1 MNVTASCIYEIHCL
15 AIDGFDLSTV
25 HKLSR
30 KEKVQSCGV
39 GIRTQGCWLGSRNAS
54 CVLCRP
60 PTSKKLVN
68 TITFIVL
75 QDFYH
80 TRAVRQ
86 RRHPKLQLQNVSILL
101 LLFIILA
108 QHLNFKIKSLNAT
121 TNRFEYLT
129 QFITVRLQVV
139 ILYWIL
145 RHTHCW
151 PLTVWGHGIFAPFW
165 HWLGF
170 FNRCTTFQAA
180 LVFSLQCFLKVFGV
194 LSAKRLPPARMLKK
208 S

>member
-1 MNVTASCIYEIHCL
+1 M
-15 AIDGFDLSTV
+15 
-25 HKLSR
+25 
-30 KEKVQSCGV
+30 
-39 GIRTQGCWLGSRNAS
+39 GSRNAS

-101 LLFIILA
+101 FIILA
-108 QHLNFKIKSLNAT
+108 KHLNFKIKSLNAT

-129 QFITVRLQVV
+129 QFITVRLQEGN
-139 ILYWIL
+139 LY
-145 RHTHCW
+145 
-151 PLTVWGHGIFAPFW
+151 
-165 HWLGF
+165 
-170 FNRCTTFQAA
+170 
-180 LVFSLQCFLKVFGV
+180 
-194 LSAKRLPPARMLKK
+194 
-208 S
+208 